1 MALLEVKNLK
11 THFFLRRG
19 VVKAVDDVSFNV
31 EKGETLGIVGES
43 GCGKTMTSLSLLRL
57 VPHPGRIMA
66 GQILLDGVDLL
77 TKSDKEMDRYRGK
90 HIAQILQDP
99 LSSLNPVFS
108 IGNQVAEGIVIHD
121 TIRGKKLRERVLWL
135 LGRLRIPNAET
146 RVDQYPHQLSGG
158 MRQRVVGAICIACR
172 PELLIADEPTTSL
185 DVTIQLQYLNLL
197 KEIQERDRLAM
208 IFITHDFGIVA
219 KMCDRVAVMY
229 AGRIVE
235 TGDVGDIFDRPLHPY
250 TIALVNS
257 VPHADKRVG
266 RLYSIEGQPPS
277 LLNIGSRCAFYERC
291 SDRFDRC
298 AVDTMPPEGELPNNH
313 IARCWKYART
323 PV

>member
-1 MALLEVKNLK
+1 MALLEVKGLK
-11 THFFLRRG
+11 TYFFLRRG
-19 VVKAVDDVSFNV
+19 IVKAVDDVSFRV

-43 GCGKTMTSLSLLRL
+43 GSGKTITSLSLLRL
-57 VPHPGRIMA
+57 VPNPGRIVA
-66 GQILLDGVDLL
+66 GQISFDGADLL
-77 TKSDKEMDRYRGK
+77 TKSEEEMNRYRGR
-90 HIAQILQDP
+90 HISEILQEP
-99 LSSLNPVFS
+99 LNSLNPVFS

-121 TIRGKKLRERVLWL
+121 QLRGRELGEKVVGL
-135 LGRLRIPNAET
+135 LGRLRIPNPET

-158 MRQRVVGAICIACR
+158 MRQRVVGAISIACR

-197 KEIQERDRLAM
+197 KEIQERDKLAM

-235 TGDVGDIFDRPLHPY
+235 TGDVEDIFDRPRHPY
-250 TIALVNS
+250 TTALLNS
-257 VPHADKRVG
+257 VPHADERVD

-277 LLNIGSRCAFYERC
+277 LLNIGSRCPFYERC
-291 SDRFDRC
+291 SDRFDQC
-298 AVDTMPPEGELPNNH
+298 TVDTMPPEFELPNNQF
-313 IARCWKYART
+313 ARCWKYGRT
-323 PV
+323 AA